1 MIKGVGIDLLDYRRI
16 SRVYIRYGE
25 RFIDRILTTEEK
37 EVFFNKKKQDRFLA
51 NNFCAK
57 EAVAKALGSGIG
69 KEFSFKDV
77 SILRDEAGA
86 PYAKFSDQTR
96 QVLDARGVRQC
107 LVSISDEKNYITAV
121 AILS

>member
-86 PYAKFSDQTR
+86 PYAKFSDKTR